1 MQWLGLV
8 ATLGVILGGAGLFTN
23 GVEWVG
29 DGFGLSEGAVGSVLA
44 AVGTALP
51 ETVLPLIAV
60 LLGRSAGKEIG
71 VGAILGAPLMLTT
84 LAMFVLGLSVLGFG
98 RFGHRTS
105 RIRMDA
111 AVPTLDLAFFLGLF
125 TLAIV
130 AGLVRVKAFNFVLAA
145 LLVIAYAAYVRLQ
158 FRSPAGERLGRE
170 VAHVIQ
176 PLYLRRAAGAAG
188 AAGAALRR
196 PLQEEPSAPPMWAS
210 IVQTLVG
217 VVVIVA
223 GARVFVLLV
232 TALSDR
238 FRVPYLV
245 FALLLAPVATELPEI
260 FNASVIW
267 ARRGRDTLAVGNIT
281 GAMVFQAVFPVT
293 IGLTLTPWRLSG
305 ESLVAALVALGA
317 GAVLYAT
324 IRIRGELGPRLLLLQ
339 GLIYGAFVIFVVSRL

>member
-1 MQWLGLV
+1 MWLGMV
-8 ATLGVILGGAGLFTN
+8 ATLGVFLGGAGMFTN
-23 GVEWVG
+23 GVVWVG
-29 DGFGLSEGAVGSVLA
+29 DGFGHSEGAVGSVLA

-84 LAMFVLGLSVLGFG
+84 LAMFVLGLSVLGFA

-105 RIRMDA
+105 RIRLDA
-111 AVPTLDLAFFLGLF
+111 AVPTLDLAFFLGMF

-130 AGLVRVKAFNFVLAA
+130 AGLVRVKAFNFILAA
-145 LLVIAYAAYVRLQ
+145 LLVIAYAFYVRRQ
-158 FRSPAGERLGRE
+158 FKGPAGERLGRG
-170 VAHVIQ
+170 AHVIQ
-176 PLYLRRAAGAAG
+176 PLYLRRAV
-188 AAGAALRR
+188 GAALRR
-196 PLQEEPSAPPMWAS
+196 PRQEEPSDPPMWAS

-223 GARVFVLLV
+223 GARVFVVLV

-238 FRVPYLV
+238 FHVPYLA
-245 FALLLAPVATELPEI
+245 FALLVAPVATELPEI

-305 ESLVAALVALGA
+305 QALVAALVALGA
-317 GAVLYAT
+317 GAVLFAT
-324 IRIRGELGPRLLLLQ
+324 IRIRGEFGPRLLLLQ
-339 GLIYGAFVIFVVSRL
+339 GLVYGAFVIFVLARI

>member
-23 GVEWVG
+23 GIEWVG

-84 LAMFVLGLSVLGFG
+84 LAMFVLGLSVLGFA

-145 LLVIAYAAYVRLQ
+145 LLVVAYAAYVRLK

-176 PLYLRRAAGAAG
+176 PLYLRRAAG

-305 ESLVAALVALGA
+305 EALIAALIALGA
-317 GAVLYAT
+317 GAVLFAT
-324 IRIRGELGPRLLLLQ
+324 LRIRGEFGPRLLLLQ
-339 GLIYGAFVIFVVSRL
+339 GLVYGAFVIFVLARI

>member
-51 ETVLPLIAV
+51 ETVLPLIAI

-105 RIRMDA
+105 RIRMDT
-111 AVPTLDLAFFLGLF
+111 AVPTLDLAFFLGMF

-130 AGLVRVKAFNFVLAA
+130 AGLVRVKAFNFILAA
-145 LLVIAYAAYVRLQ
+145 LLLVAYAVYVRLH
-158 FRSPAGERLGRE
+158 FKSPAGERLERE

-176 PLYLRRAAGAAG
+176 PLYLRRAVGPV
-188 AAGAALRR
+188 LHRPRR
-196 PLQEEPSAPPMWAS
+196 EEPSDPPVWAS
-210 IVQTLVG
+210 LVQTFVG
-217 VVVIVA
+217 LVVIVV
-223 GARVFVLLV
+223 GARVFVVLV
-232 TALSDR
+232 TDLSDR
-238 FRVPYLV
+238 FHVPYLA
-245 FALLLAPVATELPEI
+245 FALLVAPVATELPEI

-281 GAMVFQAVFPVT
+281 GAMVFQAVFPVS

-305 ESLVAALVALGA
+305 EALVAALVALGA
-317 GAVLYAT
+317 GAVLFAT
-324 IRIRGELGPRLLLLQ
+324 LRIRGEFGPRLLLLQ
-339 GLIYGAFVIFVVSRL
+339 GLVYAAFVIFVLARI